1 MTGLMRMPA
10 YKLHSRIDFQGL
22 PISIENGKGSSR
34 HWTDEAT
41 GETGST
47 KMEYPYGY
55 VRGTLGTDGDAVDV
69 FIGPNKK
76 SRKIFVITQMKKPEF
91 KEVDEQKCMLGFN
104 SAKDAKDAYLRHY
117 DDPKFFGSMV
127 ILDIE
132 EFADKLQGQKGK
144 LIKSLLKKY
153 LSAKLREDYSH
164 GDSYMNSLDML
175 KGISSAMRSAKDSLE
190 KALTSRSAV
199 VTARKIED
207 NTPSTDNV
215 FGTGAPLR
223 DGERT
228 PYVMRKA
235 EVDYGTYRTHEGAES
250 CAVCKTQ
257 FKKSMDGCPRCKHTN
272 SIAEATPLWKR

>member
-1 MTGLMRMPA
+1 MTGLMKMPA
-10 YKLHSRIDFQGL
+10 YKLAYRTDFQGL
-22 PISIENGKGSSR
+22 PISVENGKGSSR

-55 VRGTLGTDGDAVDV
+55 VRGTLGLDGDGVDV
-69 FIGPNKK
+69 FIGPDKK
-76 SRKIFVITQMKKPEF
+76 SQKVFIVTQMKKPEY

-104 SAKDAKDAYLRHY
+104 SAKDAKDAYIRHY
-117 DDPKFFGSMV
+117 DSPKFFGGM
-127 ILDIE
+127 IELDIK
-132 EFADKLQGQKGK
+132 EFEDKLMSQKGK

-153 LSAKLREDYSH
+153 LSAKLREGYSP
-164 GDSYMNSLDML
+164 GDSYMNSLDIL
-175 KGISSAMRSAKDSLE
+175 KGISLAMRDAKDSLE

-199 VTARKIED
+199 VTSRKVED
-207 NTPSTDNV
+207 NTQSTDNV

-223 DGERT
+223 EGERT

-235 EVDYGTYRTHEGAES
+235 EVDYGTYRTHESAES
-250 CAVCKTQ
+250 CNVCKTQ

-272 SIAEATPLWKR
+272 SITEATPLWKR